1 LVDIT
6 NRTRIDYADL
16 MKQVIR
22 LAERGRGHTG
32 VNPLVG
38 ALVLDRQGDPV
49 GSGYHARL
57 GGAHAETVA
66 LEAAGAR
73 ALGGTLVVNLEPCC
87 HSGRTG
93 PCTRAVIAAGIAR
106 VVIAHRDPDR
116 RVAGRGVAE
125 LTAAGIE
132 VEEGVG
138 ISLALRL
145 NEHYLTFKQLDRPFV
160 TLKLA
165 LSLDGF
171 VADREARSQ
180 WITGPACRAH
190 VHGQRARHDAVL
202 VGAGTAL
209 SDNPQL
215 TVRDAQGPSPR
226 RFVLQGHRTLP
237 PTLRLFTEG
246 KPAVRIG
253 TPEGGADWS
262 LHPDKQGHPD
272 LDEVMRELARAGVSS
287 ILVEGG
293 PTLAG
298 ALLQHDLVD
307 KVMFYYGPVILG
319 SGVPAFRGWERSL
332 EAAPKLIEPKLEA
345 LADGFVVTGYLRRGD
360 LCSQD

>member
-1 LVDIT
+1 
-6 NRTRIDYADL
+6 
-16 MKQVIR
+16 MKQAIK

-38 ALVLDRQGDPV
+38 ALVLDRQGEHA

-66 LEAAGAR
+66 LEAAGVR
-73 ALGGTLVVNLEPCC
+73 AAGGTLVVNLEPCC
-87 HSGRTG
+87 HTGRTG

-116 RVAGRGVAE
+116 RVAGRGIAE
-125 LTAAGIE
+125 LIAAGID
-132 VEEGVG
+132 VQEGVCTKE
-138 ISLALRL
+138 ALQL

-171 VADREARSQ
+171 VADRDARSQ

-190 VHGQRARHDAVL
+190 VHGVRARHDAVL

-209 SDNPQL
+209 ADNPRL
-215 TVRDAQGPSPR
+215 TVRDAKGPSPR
-226 RFVLQGHRTLP
+226 RFVLQGRRVLP
-237 PTLRLFTEG
+237 PTLKLFTDGE
-246 KPAVRIG
+246 PAIRIG
-253 TPEGGADWS
+253 TLGDFADWS
-262 LHPDKQGHPD
+262 LAPDEEGYPD
-272 LDEVMRELARAGVSS
+272 LKSAMREMACAGISS
-287 ILVEGG
+287 VLVEGG

-307 KVMFYYGPVILG
+307 KVMLYYGPVLLG

-332 EAAPKLIEPKLEA
+332 EKAPLLSDPKLEA
-345 LADGFVVTGYLRRGD
+345 LADGFVVTAYLKRGEA
-360 LCSQD
+360 CSQD